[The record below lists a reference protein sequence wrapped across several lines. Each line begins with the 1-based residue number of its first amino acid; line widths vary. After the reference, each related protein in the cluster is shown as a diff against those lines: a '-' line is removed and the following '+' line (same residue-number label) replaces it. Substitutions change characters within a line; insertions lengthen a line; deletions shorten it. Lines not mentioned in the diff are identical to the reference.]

1 MQQVE
6 RILNASGKTYYLE
19 NDYLNTELVIMSNEL
34 LFRKVEGKYI
44 YEDSK
49 SKLVGEQF
57 EAGDYIFLRV
67 KEQLYLL
74 QVSKENDQPDSFESM
89 LNDLKKSLYSQ
100 KNRNYCEKSI
110 F

>member
-6 RILNASGKTYYLE
+6 RILNASGNIYYLE

-34 LFRKVEGKYI
+34 LFRKVKENYI

-57 EAGDYIFLRV
+57 EEGDYIFLRV

-74 QVSKENDQPDSFESM
+74 QVSKENDQTDSLESL
-89 LNDLKKSLYSQ
+89 LNDLEKSLYSLKTEIIA
-100 KNRNYCEKSI
+100 KNL
-110 F
+110 FF

>member
-6 RILNASGKTYYLE
+6 RILNASGNIYYLE

-34 LFRKVEGKYI
+34 LFRKVKENYI

-57 EAGDYIFLRV
+57 EEGDYIFLRV
-67 KEQLYLL
+67 KEQR
-74 QVSKENDQPDSFESM
+74 
-89 LNDLKKSLYSQ
+89 
-100 KNRNYCEKSI
+100 NRNRQKREESLLFSRIKGRNN
-110 F
+110 